1 MEPRELFEAIGN
13 EREKL
18 GAAMQPDGG
27 AFGPVRGFII
37 PTMKSIGLF
46 SDRLEGHFR
55 EMFAHNFDE
64 QRAKEMVFG
73 EQLPDDLNEW
83 LEQGLE

>member
-1 MEPRELFEAIGN
+1 MGEDRIEQGPDD
-13 EREKL
+13 ERDKL
-18 GAAMQPDGG
+18 GAALQTGGG

-55 EMFAHNFDE
+55 DMFAHT
-64 QRAKEMVFG
+64 FG
-73 EQLPDDLNEW
+73 EERANAMTFGDALPDDLDVW
-83 LEQGLE
+83 LEQTSA